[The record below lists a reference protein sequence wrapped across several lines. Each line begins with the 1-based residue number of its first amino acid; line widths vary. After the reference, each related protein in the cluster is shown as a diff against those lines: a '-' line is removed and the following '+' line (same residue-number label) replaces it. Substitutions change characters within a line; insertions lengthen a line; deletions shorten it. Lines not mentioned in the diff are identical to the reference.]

1 MSIPLFFS
9 PESAENKDAGGEKER
24 FMANF
29 GERLESLLESRN
41 ISGRDLA
48 RRIGVTTGTISG
60 WRNGAYPSADKA
72 VKIAEVFNTSVEY
85 LITGSERD
93 RKGTF
98 TVPLLDQELS
108 AGHGDFLPDDDI
120 IKGFVRIPESLM
132 RAYGTK
138 LAALTV
144 RGDSME
150 PTLHNGDIVVST
162 SMGWDSSE
170 GIYSIRLNGMG
181 YVKRLQ
187 MGDGKIL
194 VKSDNPAYGTIE
206 VPFESENFEVIGKI
220 VFFGI
225 LKR

>member
-1 MSIPLFFS
+1 MTFS
-9 PESAENKDAGGEKER
+9 
-24 FMANF
+24 
-29 GERLESLLESRN
+29 ERLELFIKSN
-41 ISGRDLA
+41 KMSGRDLA
-48 RRIGVTTGTISG
+48 RKIGVTTGTISG

-72 VKIAEVFNTSVEY
+72 VKIAEIFDTSVEY
-85 LITGSERD
+85 LISGTERD
-93 RKGTF
+93 MKGTF
-98 TVPLLDQELS
+98 TIPLLDQELS
-108 AGHGDFLPDDDI
+108 AGKGDFLPEDDI

-138 LAALTV
+138 LAAMTV

-170 GIYSIRLNGMG
+170 GIYAIRMNGMG

-194 VKSDNPAYGTIE
+194 VKSDNPNYSMVE
-206 VPFESENFEVIGKI
+206 VNFDSENFEVIGKI